1 MKKKISLRTILK
13 ISVAMVLVFTMLMSF
28 ASCGKSSGSKDDNSA
43 NSSSNTSNPSGNNT
57 DTSSDTSSTPSQEE
71 INDTPH
77 DNPDVPATKSN
88 YPAPTMVENPQL
100 LKEFPKPSAVIST
113 ANFSD
118 KFSVEFTG
126 TAAQDAPQIGT
137 ITEQAGPNDS
147 ISIYGTGFKNSKV
160 YAYGLIKGV
169 GTTKQLATTVQRD
182 DFMNAVI
189 PADFDY
195 GMYIIW
201 VEGAGGKLGAPVRIN
216 APELSWI
223 SADKASENTEIRVYG
238 KFLTTNNADGKDAK
252 SYVYLTKGEVRYAV
266 EVTEATPYRLTIK
279 LPKGLENGE
288 TYKIWVH
295 NGHGGSYG
303 WSNSLSIQY
312 QSGAENFWTGKKHT
326 VKVTNGMAT
335 DSDIITAINKAS
347 AGDTVYF
354 PAGTYVV
361 NDQIKIKK
369 SVKFEGESKDKV
381 IIVCVFAKKTAA
393 NTSLAYGDW
402 NVNGGATAAFDV
414 AATPCEFT
422 KLTFTEYVE
431 NSSLYSGVAK
441 PSNYD
446 INYAYGVFIN
456 GLETTDNGVC
466 GQLKIDGCD
475 FKVQRTYSNAKD
487 CAYISAANQRKLHAE
502 YAAKYKHYASGSR
515 YGATPIWTH
524 TDRTEITNCYFE
536 SPKEIMLRKVRAGYV
551 HDNTF
556 AGTWVI
562 AGNSGPCA
570 IYDNSSDNIDISN
583 NRIYGMDEVTDKNGY
598 VVTGDMTYA
607 RTIVIQ
613 NTLGFTK
620 SHYIMN
626 NNVSR
631 VGELNYNSGEHI
643 LFEEEG
649 ITYIGKATLSN
660 NGKTIKLN
668 TMDSTKW
675 KKEGNDYRLVSL
687 ITGNAGNLK
696 EYPGT
701 RQIVGQAVI
710 ITKGKGQGQWRVIT
724 STAANCTVTIDRP
737 WDVMPDSSSTF
748 VVCQAFLN
756 PVVYGNTIEGPKMYY
771 KNYNSTNG
779 VNAYAT
785 MVGTVID
792 RNNFSQMQ
800 AGLAINPHYNPK
812 DYMYNGK
819 KTRVNFGF
827 IMYSEM
833 LIMNNTINNTRYGIW
848 NFPSITLDS
857 IDKTE
862 GEPEANLE
870 ICTIIRNN
878 TVSNQKKLTGGADTN
893 DTVTTALKK
902 RGGVSIVVGR
912 DYGEPSQV
920 LSIKYWMTDIV
931 VENNKLISP
940 ANNYIDLSFSQNGTI
955 IRNNSYDGKT
965 NLSFD
970 KVNISHGVHNSQK
983 KPQAPAY
990 FK

>member
-1 MKKKISLRTILK
+1 MKKKFSISAIFKT
-13 ISVAMVLVFTMLMSF
+13 SVATLLVFAMLMTVT
-28 ASCGKSSGSKDDNSA
+28 SCGKSPKPSD
-43 NSSSNTSNPSGNNT
+43 NSSSNTSKPSGNT
-57 DTSSDTSSTPSQEE
+57 SKPSGDTSEPDNSTSD
-71 INDTPH
+71 I
-77 DNPDVPATKSN
+77 PDVPASKNT
-88 YPAPTMVENPQL
+88 YPAPTMVEKPQL
-100 LKEFPKPSAVIST
+100 LKEFPTPSAVIATSK
-113 ANFSD
+113 FSD
-118 KFSVEFTG
+118 NFSVEFTG
-126 TAAQDAPQIGT
+126 TAAADAPQIGT

-147 ISIYGTGFKNSKV
+147 VSIYGTGFSGAKV
-160 YAYGLIKGV
+160 FAYGLVKGV
-169 GTTKQLATTVQRD
+169 GTTKQLTTTVQRD

-189 PADFDY
+189 DASFDY

-201 VEGAGGKLGAPVRIN
+201 VQGKNGKIGAPVRIN
-216 APELSWI
+216 APELSWV

-252 SYVYLTKGEVRYAV
+252 SYVYLTKGDVRYKV
-266 EVTEATPYRLTIK
+266 TVTEATPYRLKIK
-279 LPKGLENGE
+279 LPSGLSDGE

-303 WSNSLSIQY
+303 WSNSLEIQY
-312 QSGAENFWTGKKHT
+312 KSGAENFWTGKKHT

-335 DSDIITAINKAS
+335 DSDISNAINQAS
-347 AGDTVYF
+347 NGDTVYF

-361 NDQIKIKK
+361 NDQIKIRK
-369 SVKFEGESKDKV
+369 SIKLEGESKDKV
-381 IIVCVFAKKTAA
+381 IIVCVFAKTTVK

-402 NVNGGATAAFDV
+402 NVNGKATAAFDV
-414 AATPCEFT
+414 SATPCEFT

-456 GLETTDNGVC
+456 GDDVSDDTGVC
-466 GQLKIDGCD
+466 GQFKVDGCD
-475 FKVQRTYSNAKD
+475 FKVQRCYSNAKD
-487 CAYISAANQRKLHAE
+487 CAYFGTTQQNKYHKE
-502 YAAKYKHYASGSR
+502 FAAKYKHYASNSR

-524 TDRTEITNCYFE
+524 TNRTEITNCYFE
-536 SPKEIMLRKVRAGYV
+536 SPKEIMLRTVRAGYV

-556 AGTWVI
+556 VGTWVI

-583 NRIYGMDEVTDKNGY
+583 NRIYGMDEVTDKNGHAQ
-598 VVTGDMTYA
+598 TGDMTYA

-613 NTLGFTK
+613 NTLGYTK

-626 NNVSR
+626 NHASR

-660 NGKTIKLN
+660 NGQTVKLN

-675 KKEGNDYRLVSL
+675 KKEGNQYKLVSL
-687 ITGNAGNLK
+687 ITGNNDQLK

-724 STAANCTVTIDRP
+724 STAENCTVTIDKP
-737 WDVMPDSSSTF
+737 WDVMPDANSTF

-785 MVGTVID
+785 MLGTVID

-812 DYMYNGK
+812 EYTYQGK

-833 LIMNNTINNTRYGIW
+833 LVMNNTINNTRYGIW
-848 NFPSITLDS
+848 NFPSISLLN

-870 ICTIIRNN
+870 LCTIIRNN
-878 TVSNQKKLTGGADTN
+878 TVSNQRKLTGGADTN
-893 DTVTTALKK
+893 DQVTAALKK

-912 DYGEPSQV
+912 DYGDSSQV

-931 VENNKLISP
+931 VENNKLIKP
-940 ANNYIDLSFSQNGTI
+940 ENGYIDVSFSQNGTI

-965 NLSFD
+965 GLAFD
-970 KVNISHGVHNSQK
+970 KVNIAHGNHGSGK